1 MNVLFVMVGGFLGSI
16 ARFSLGE
23 WIHYGNGFPIGTLSI
38 NLIGCFILGWFLT
51 YAGRTSKVK
60 LEISLL
66 LGTGFI
72 GSFTTFSTFSVE
84 TLQLFKNGF
93 VGQAFLYILG
103 SIVLGILLAYL
114 GYRMALS
121 RKDGAG
127 EK

>member
-23 WIHYGNGFPIGTLSI
+23 WIQYGNGFPFGTLSI

-51 YAGRTSKVK
+51 YASRTEKVK

-66 LGTGFI
+66 IGTGFI

-84 TLQLFKNGF
+84 TLQLFQNGF

-121 RKDGAG
+121 RKDEAG